1 MEMITMENKD
11 ERKPYASPEII
22 AEMDL
27 ETRAGS
33 PLPGVPDPFDDPL
46 GLQDF

>member
-22 AEMDL
+22 AEIDL

-33 PLPGVPDPFDDPL
+33 LLRVPDPFDDPL

>member
-11 ERKPYASPEII
+11 ERKPYTSPEII
-22 AEMDL
+22 TELEL

-33 PLPGVPDPFDDPL
+33 RLSVPDPFDDPL